1 MVSLSKPNYKEKTLT
16 KFNNICRQTNEPSVM
31 VERIDQPI
39 KDWIQEA
46 WLSCLEQMNKTGVTL
61 NPDMTAEEL
70 LDTFAPYAPLIVSC
84 YYNAVSQDHRDRRGN
99 KNSPNKQRMLS
110 GSISLDAFSS
120 DGQPWADLIEDA
132 RAELPYRM
140 IEDSDL
146 VSNDPRVKAFT
157 DEQKRAANRF
167 VVAFFLSEAGYAL
180 PQVMRNR
187 VSLDRKKTG
196 LPLAF

>member
-84 YYNAVSQDHRDRRGN
+84 Y
-99 KNSPNKQRMLS
+99 
-110 GSISLDAFSS
+110 
-120 DGQPWADLIEDA
+120 
-132 RAELPYRM
+132 
-140 IEDSDL
+140 
-146 VSNDPRVKAFT
+146 
-157 DEQKRAANRF
+157 
-167 VVAFFLSEAGYAL
+167 
-180 PQVMRNR
+180 
-187 VSLDRKKTG
+187 
-196 LPLAF
+196 